1 MGKPL
6 AGQLGQMG
14 LLGSQTQSQ
23 RGGGFGG
30 QQSLSL
36 QKPMQPQM
44 PQQNPG
50 GFGNGMG
57 INIAQPPQQSGGLL
71 GSLSPQQNPGGFG
84 NGEGFGNGIGI
95 NIAQPMPPSQPSQP
109 MNQGSMQDMI
119 RQLADAGTLSNLNAQ
134 QQQQAFAQMQQ
145 QMPQMPAS
153 QMTQMPMAGPGGN
166 RDFYDQQVSPEQ
178 RARNEASM
186 ADGSYAAYYQQATG
200 QPLPQQQ
207 MPMAQP
213 MNQPLGSMQD
223 RTNRLLARGL
233 AEYRKM
239 PQQVRPEPPRM
250 QAMRGI
256 QQLASRQ
263 RGYNR

>member
-84 NGEGFGNGIGI
+84 NGIGI
-95 NIAQPMPPSQPSQP
+95 NIAQPPQSGTQAMPQ
-109 MNQGSMQDMI
+109 QDM
-119 RQLADAGTLSNLNAQ
+119 LNAQ
-134 QQQQAFAQMQQ
+134 QLGQAFAQMQQ
-145 QMPQMPAS
+145 QMPQMPMS
-153 QMTQMPMAGPGGN
+153 QMPMSQMPQMPMAGPGGGN
-166 RDFYDQQVSPEQ
+166 RDFYDRQVSPEQ
-178 RARNEASM
+178 RARNEAGM

>member
-6 AGQLGQMG
+6 AGQLGQM
-14 LLGSQTQSQ
+14 GSQTQSQ

-57 INIAQPPQQSGGLL
+57 INIAQPPQSGTQAM
-71 GSLSPQQNPGGFG
+71 PQQ
-84 NGEGFGNGIGI
+84 
-95 NIAQPMPPSQPSQP
+95 
-109 MNQGSMQDMI
+109 DM
-119 RQLADAGTLSNLNAQ
+119 LNAQ
-134 QQQQAFAQMQQ
+134 QLGQAFAQMQQ
-145 QMPQMPAS
+145 QMPQMPMS
-153 QMTQMPMAGPGGN
+153 QMPMSQMPQMPMAGPGGGN
-166 RDFYDQQVSPEQ
+166 RDFYDRQVSPEQ
-178 RARNEASM
+178 RARNEAGM

-207 MPMAQP
+207 MPLAQP